1 MSADDFSEEASHM
14 NEVVISL
21 MYSSLLICV
30 SKEVVYLLYLNT
42 SVACGRIQSARNLGG
57 YDLQKE

>member
-30 SKEVVYLLYLNT
+30 SKEVVYLLYFKYQCCL
-42 SVACGRIQSARNLGG
+42 RARRL
-57 YDLQKE
+57 

>member
-30 SKEVVYLLYLNT
+30 SKEVVYLLYFKYQCCLRADT
-42 SVACGRIQSARNLGG
+42 IS
-57 YDLQKE
+57 QKSRRL

>member
-30 SKEVVYLLYLNT
+30 SKEVLYLLYFKYQWSLRADT
-42 SVACGRIQSARNLGG
+42 IS
-57 YDLQKE
+57 QKSRRL